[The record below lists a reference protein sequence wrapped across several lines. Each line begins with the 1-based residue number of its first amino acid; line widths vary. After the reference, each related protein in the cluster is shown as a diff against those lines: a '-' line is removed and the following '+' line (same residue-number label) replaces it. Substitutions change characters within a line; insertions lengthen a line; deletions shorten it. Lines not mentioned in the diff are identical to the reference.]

1 MKKLDYVGFKFGD
14 FFTDLL
20 RQNGVMQRDISLQIG
35 ITEASLS
42 RYANNITIP
51 TKRTFKQILEYVIKE
66 LPFEDRKA
74 LIDEKMAIYESIRK
88 SYEQTKK

>member
-1 MKKLDYVGFKFGD
+1 MFVLLQFYGIMYLRGEKRYMKMKKLDYVGFKFGD

-42 RYANNITIP
+42 RYANNITIETDP
-51 TKRTFKQILEYVIKE
+51 
-66 LPFEDRKA
+66 
-74 LIDEKMAIYESIRK
+74 
-88 SYEQTKK
+88 